1 MEEFAKVEKLV
12 EITGASYEDARNA
25 LRACDGDMVDSMV
38 YLEKLGKVTK
48 SGSTYTDPRFAPISE
63 AEVAAA
69 AIRNEE
75 RERAAAVKKTS
86 GGIGGFI
93 GKILRFLL
101 CNKIAISKDKREII
115 RLPLIALILL
125 CGVSF
130 GTAVVAIIISMFCG
144 IEYRLVKDAGVP
156 AAY

>member
-1 MEEFAKVEKLV
+1 MDEFTKVERLV
-12 EITGASYEDARNA
+12 TITGASYEDARNA
-25 LRACDGDMVDSMV
+25 LKCSDGDIVDAMV
-38 YLEKLGKVTK
+38 YLEQVGKVAVKTANV
-48 SGSTYTDPRFAPISE
+48 DPRFAPISD

-75 RERAAAVKKTS
+75 RERTAVYKKKS
-86 GGIGGFI
+86 GGLGGFI

-101 CNKIAISKDKREII
+101 CNKIAISKDNREII
-115 RLPLIALILL
+115 RLPLIALVLL

-130 GTAVVAIIISMFCG
+130 GTAVVAIIISMFFG
-144 IEYRLVKDAGVP
+144 IEYRLIKDAGVP

>member
-1 MEEFAKVEKLV
+1 MEEFTKVERLV
-12 EITGASYEDARNA
+12 TITGASYEDARNA
-25 LRACDGDMVDSMV
+25 LKSSDGDIVDAMV
-38 YLEKLGKVTK
+38 YLEQVGKVTTK
-48 SGSTYTDPRFAPISE
+48 TANIDPRFAPISD

-86 GGIGGFI
+86 DGIGGFI
-93 GKILRFLL
+93 GKIFRFLL
-101 CNKIAISKDKREII
+101 CNKIAISKDNREII

-130 GTAVVAIIISMFCG
+130 GTAVVAIVISMFCG
-144 IEYRLVKDAGVP
+144 IEYRFVKDAGVP

>member
-1 MEEFAKVEKLV
+1 MDEFTKVERLV
-12 EITGASYEDARNA
+12 TITGASYEDARNA
-25 LRACDGDMVDSMV
+25 LKCSDGDIVDAMV
-38 YLEKLGKVTK
+38 YLEQVGKVAVKTANV
-48 SGSTYTDPRFAPISE
+48 DPRFAPISD

-75 RERAAAVKKTS
+75 RERAAVSKKKS

-101 CNKIAISKDKREII
+101 CNKIAISKDN
-115 RLPLIALILL
+115 
-125 CGVSF
+125 F
-130 GTAVVAIIISMFCG
+130 GTAVVAIIISMFFG
-144 IEYRLVKDAGVP
+144 IEYRLIKDAGVP

>member
-1 MEEFAKVEKLV
+1 MEEFTKVERLV
-12 EITGASYEDARNA
+12 TITGASYEDARNA
-25 LRACDGDMVDSMV
+25 LKSSDGDIVDAMV
-38 YLEKLGKVTK
+38 YLEQVGKVTVK
-48 SGSTYTDPRFAPISE
+48 TANVDPRFAPISE
-63 AEVAAA
+63 SEVAAA

-75 RERAAAVKKTS
+75 RERAAAIKKTS

-93 GKILRFLL
+93 GKLLRFLL

-115 RLPLIALILL
+115 RFPLIALILL

-144 IEYRLVKDAGVP
+144 IEYRLVKDEGVP

>member
-1 MEEFAKVEKLV
+1 MEEFTKVERLV
-12 EITGASYEDARNA
+12 TITGASYEDARNA
-25 LRACDGDMVDSMV
+25 LKSSDGDIVDAMV
-38 YLEKLGKVTK
+38 YLEQVGKVTVK
-48 SGSTYTDPRFAPISE
+48 TANVDPRFAPISE
-63 AEVAAA
+63 SEVAAA

-75 RERAAAVKKTS
+75 RERAAAIKKTS
-86 GGIGGFI
+86 GGFI
-93 GKILRFLL
+93 GKLLRFLL

-144 IEYRLVKDAGVP
+144 IEYRLVKDEGVT

>member
-1 MEEFAKVEKLV
+1 MEEFTKVERLV
-12 EITGASYEDARNA
+12 TITGASYEDARNA
-25 LRACDGDMVDSMV
+25 LKRSDGDIVDAMV
-38 YLEKLGKVTK
+38 YLEQVGKVAVKTANV
-48 SGSTYTDPRFAPISE
+48 DPRFAPISE
-63 AEVAAA
+63 SEVAAA

-75 RERAAAVKKTS
+75 RERAAAIKKTS

-93 GKILRFLL
+93 GKLLRFLL

-144 IEYRLVKDAGVP
+144 IEYRLVKDEGVT